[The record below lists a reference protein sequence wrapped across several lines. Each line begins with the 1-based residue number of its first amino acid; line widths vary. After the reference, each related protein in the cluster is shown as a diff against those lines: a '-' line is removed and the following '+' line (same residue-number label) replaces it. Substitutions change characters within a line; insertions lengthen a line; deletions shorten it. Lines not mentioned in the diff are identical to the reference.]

1 MCGNLQVLGCV
12 IWLVWFFVAPAS
24 SVGALWVG
32 INGWPCVVDHASLL
46 RDIVFFLGMLF
57 ILFILFSILYFS
69 VLCAVCSVKTVCG
82 TQNTCKC
89 LYVRFLGF
97 GLKWFVYY
105 TSLLTEGV
113 LCTVYCILCTVY
125 CVLCTVYCVLCTV
138 YCVLC
143 TVYCV
148 LCTVYCVLCTVYCVL
163 CTVYCVLC
171 TALRICFP
179 WSEAPYR

>member
-1 MCGNLQVLGCV
+1 MLLH
-12 IWLVWFFVAPAS
+12 
-24 SVGALWVG
+24 
-32 INGWPCVVDHASLL
+32 HASLL
-46 RDIVFFLGMLF
+46 RDMVFFSCLLC
-57 ILFILFSILYFS
+57 LQYRLLLILYTILYCS
-69 VLCAVCSVKTVCG
+69 VCSVKTVYG
-82 TQNTCKC
+82 TQNTCKSHRGEPHIGGTLLPPLC
-89 LYVRFLGF
+89 EVLGVWATKVVCVVLVLTVILCF
-97 GLKWFVYY
+97 PADGGCTVYCVY
-105 TSLLTEGV
+105 CV
-113 LCTVYCILCTVY
+113 LCTVCTVYCVQCTVY

-171 TALRICFP
+171 RTALRICFP